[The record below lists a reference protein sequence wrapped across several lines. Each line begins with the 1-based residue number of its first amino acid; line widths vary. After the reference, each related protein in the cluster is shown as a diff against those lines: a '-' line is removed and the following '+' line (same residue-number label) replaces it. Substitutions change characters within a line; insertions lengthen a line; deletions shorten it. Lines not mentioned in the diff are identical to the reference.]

1 MEFISPLQNQ
11 GTSLSQL
18 TERKLDR
25 LKNEASSLDSKT
37 DEELK
42 QLAQQFES
50 IFVNQLLKSMRQTI
64 PKSGLMDS
72 FWVDMY
78 ESMFDQEVAGEMAK
92 SKSIGLAD
100 VLYSQLHRLQED
112 KLQAESALKDS
123 VSPLSPEASN
133 QEESGR

>member
-1 MEFISPLQNQ
+1 MEFVSPLQDQ

-25 LKNEASSLDSKT
+25 LKNETASLDSKT

-50 IFVNQLLKSMRQTI
+50 IFVNQLLKSMRETI

-72 FWVDMY
+72 FSVDMY
-78 ESMFDQEVAGEMAK
+78 QSMFDQEVASEMSK

-100 VLYSQLHRLQED
+100 VLYSQLHRLQEESA
-112 KLQAESALKDS
+112 KAESALKNS
-123 VSPLSPEASN
+123 VSPAST
-133 QEESGR
+133 EESTQKEKD